1 MALAA
6 ATAAI
11 APAVLL
17 AAPAAFASAPSPTT
31 AETTAGENETESND
45 STDPNKTTESTEST
59 ESNESNTSSNEEE
72 KSGEEAD
79 PAGNKSTSGEEAQS
93 REEAPPAGGEDTAK
107 PPANAP
113 TPTTSPSRGPQPCK
127 DTKKGPKFDENLR
140 TSLTGLPSKVVA
152 GSGFHNFKLNVKNT
166 GDNSYKRVDMGVF
179 AALVGGKNGT
189 DQSSHL
195 TLQYKDP
202 VAGTWENISQ
212 DLDDPAVGYVAYTDI
227 KAKETFSVDLRLSV
241 DRTAPAGL
249 GVAITIGMYADDK
262 GNCVYATD
270 EDYYQFDV
278 LAAGTSAG
286 NPPDAKP
293 QGGRKELP
301 AKPVGDRQIV
311 PQGHLAETG
320 SSSALPMIALAGGA
334 AVAVGAGAVFV
345 VRRRKAGSGAATA

>member
-17 AAPAAFASAPSPTT
+17 AAPAAFASVPPSPTAT
-31 AETTAGENETESND
+31 ETTAGENETDSNEP
-45 STDPNKTTESTEST
+45 SDPGKTAEST
-59 ESNESNTSSNEEE
+59 ESNESNTSNNEE
-72 KSGEEAD
+72 SNSEEAD
-79 PAGNKSTSGEEAQS
+79 PAGKKPASGEEEKS
-93 REEAPPAGGEDTAK
+93 GEEAPPAGGEDAATPTAT
-107 PPANAP
+107 AP
-113 TPTTSPSRGPQPCK
+113 TPSASPSRGPQPCK
-127 DTKKGPKFDENLR
+127 DAKAKSDKNLR

-152 GSGFHNFKLNVKNT
+152 GSGFHDFKLNVENT
-166 GDNSYKRVDMGVF
+166 GDNSYKRVDMGVA
-179 AALVGGKNGT
+179 AALIDDKRFT
-189 DQSSHL
+189 DQTRHL

-202 VAGTWENISQ
+202 VSGTWENISQ
-212 DLDDPAVGYVAYTDI
+212 DAKDPAYAYVAYTDI
-227 KAKETFSVDLRLSV
+227 KAKESFSVDLRLSV
-241 DRTAPAGL
+241 DKTAPAGL
-249 GVAITIGMYADDK
+249 GIAITIGMYADDK

-270 EDYYQFDV
+270 KDYYQFDV

-345 VRRRKAGSGAATA
+345 VRRRKAGSGAAAA